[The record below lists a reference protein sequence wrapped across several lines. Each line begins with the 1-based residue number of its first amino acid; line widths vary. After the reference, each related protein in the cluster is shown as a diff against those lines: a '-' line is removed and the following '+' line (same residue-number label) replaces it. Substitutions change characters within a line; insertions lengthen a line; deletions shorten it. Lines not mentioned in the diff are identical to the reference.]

1 MAKTIPVIASLDA
14 LFTLLNEPAKIN
26 AYVKELK
33 AYRDEIKSMLV
44 LVQTEEQARKIMHEA
59 VNQRASAQEY
69 DTTMRAAWTKEQEQG
84 RAEIRAARTGIEADR
99 ATVAAETAQLKADH
113 TQFKAWMKS
122 VEEDILA
129 KQTSIGERTAILV
142 AREQALQ
149 AAEQLVAARAEK
161 LRLAIE

>member
-1 MAKTIPVIASLDA
+1 MKTIPVIASLDA
-14 LFTLLNEPAKIN
+14 LFALLNEPAKIN

-44 LVQTEEQARKIMHEA
+44 LVQTEDQARKIMHDA

-69 DTTMRAAWTKEQEQG
+69 DTNTRTSWTKEQAQG
-84 RAEIRAARTGIEADR
+84 RAEIAASRAMLEADR
-99 ATVAAETAQLKADH
+99 ETMAKETAQLKQDLH
-113 TQFKAWMKS
+113 QFKSWQRS

-129 KQTSIGERTAILV
+129 KQTSLGERTAAVV
-142 AREQALQ
+142 AREYALQ

-161 LRLAIE
+161 LRLALE

>member
-14 LFTLLNEPAKIN
+14 LFTLLNEPAKLN

-44 LVQTEEQARKIMHEA
+44 LVQTEDQARKMIQDA
-59 VNQRASAQEY
+59 VNQRASAQDY
-69 DTTMRAAWTKEQEQG
+69 DATTRLAWTKEQAQG
-84 RAEIRAARTGIEADR
+84 RAEITAARAALETDR
-99 ATVAAETAQLKADH
+99 ETVAKEMAQLKQDLQ
-113 TQFKAWMKS
+113 QFKTWQRS

-129 KQTSIGERTAILV
+129 KQRSIGERTADLV
-142 AREQALQ
+142 GRDHALK